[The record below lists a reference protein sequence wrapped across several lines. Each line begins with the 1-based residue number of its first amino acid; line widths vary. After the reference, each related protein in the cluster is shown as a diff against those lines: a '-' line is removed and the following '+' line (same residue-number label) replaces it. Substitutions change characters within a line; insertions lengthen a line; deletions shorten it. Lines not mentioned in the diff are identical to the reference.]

1 MCQVAGA
8 AHWPHLSR
16 IDVFLN
22 LMKMNDMH
30 MCMML
35 HAHVHVHVHVVEVKT
50 SEKCTYALCVRY
62 HGALYCHIISMFF
75 NEYLKYSAF
84 YLY

>member
-35 HAHVHVHVHVVEVKT
+35 HAHVHAHVHVHVHVVEVKT

-62 HGALYCHIISMFF
+62 HGALYWSYYIYVFQ
-75 NEYLKYSAF
+75 
-84 YLY
+84 